1 MVKLLFLPHCLKESL
16 LEDIKHYGEKKGYEV
31 YVVGGGSRVKK
42 IIEETGHNI
51 NRIVG
56 VACEDEITLAKEYFN
71 KTNFDS
77 KKVFSVSL
85 SEDGCKNT
93 SVDLEKVLEVLD

>member
-1 MVKLLFLPHCLKESL
+1 MVKLLFLPHCLKKNL
-16 LEDIKHYGEKKGYEV
+16 LEEIKNYGEEKGYEV
-31 YVVGGGSRVKK
+31 YVVGGGSRIKK
-42 IIEETGHNI
+42 IIEETGNNI
-51 NRIVG
+51 NKIVG
-56 VACEDEITLAKEYFN
+56 VACEDEIFLCKKYFGERD
-71 KTNFDS
+71 FDI